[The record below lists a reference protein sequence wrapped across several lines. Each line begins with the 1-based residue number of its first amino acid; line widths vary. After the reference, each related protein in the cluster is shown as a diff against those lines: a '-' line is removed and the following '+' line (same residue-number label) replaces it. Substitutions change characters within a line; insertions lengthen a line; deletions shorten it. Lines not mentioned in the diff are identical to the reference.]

1 MQTRTYPLL
10 LVALLSTA
18 AVAQNETAV
27 PAPAP
32 RMGGEMTHDQFINRQ
47 SERMM
52 AADTNGDGKI
62 SRAEFAAQAR
72 GGKRDPG
79 RLFDRIDANHD
90 GYLDKGEIH
99 AVVEQRFQ
107 RLDAN
112 KDGVITAEE
121 RAAMRGP
128 GHMQDGGATPNP

>member
-18 AVAQNETAV
+18 ALAQNEVA
-27 PAPAP
+27 APTPHA
-32 RMGGEMTHDQFINRQ
+32 GGGMTHDQFISRQ
-47 SERMM
+47 SQRMM
-52 AADTNGDGKI
+52 AADTDGDGKI
-62 SRAEFAAQAR
+62 SRAEFAAQAQAR
-72 GGKRDPG
+72 GGTHDPA
-79 RLFDRIDANHD
+79 RIFDRLDINHD

-99 AVVEQRFQ
+99 AALEQRFQ

-121 RAAMRGP
+121 RAAMRGR
-128 GHMQDGGATPNP
+128 GHRQDGEATPNP